1 MAKNMK
7 VALLYDFYGEILT
20 EKQRDMIEQYYH
32 QDLSL
37 SEIAENSGISR
48 QGVRGSVKRAEEQL
62 FEMEA
67 RLGLAARLQ
76 ETQAALKAILAA
88 AEAVRAENTQ
98 CGGPRT
104 ITDEALRIASL
115 AAKLI

>member
-1 MAKNMK
+1 MAKNMT

-37 SEIAENSGISR
+37 SEIAENVGISR

-62 FEMEA
+62 FEMEQ
-67 RLGLAARLQ
+67 RLGLAARLV
-76 ETQAALKAILAA
+76 ETQAALKAILTAA
-88 AEAVRAENTQ
+88 DTIRAENAA
-98 CGGPRT
+98 CGGPQT
-104 ITDEALRIASL
+104 ITDEVLRIASL

>member
-1 MAKNMK
+1 MI

-20 EKQRDMIEQYYH
+20 DKQRDMIEQYYH

-48 QGVRGSVKRAEEQL
+48 QGVRGSIKRAEELL
-62 FEMEA
+62 FDMEN
-67 RLGLAARLQ
+67 RLGLASRLS
-76 ETQAALKAILAA
+76 ETQTALKAILTAA
-88 AEAVRAENTQ
+88 DNIRADNIE
-98 CGGPRT
+98 CGGPST

>member
-37 SEIAENSGISR
+37 SEIAENVGISR

-62 FEMEA
+62 FDMEE
-67 RLGLAARLQ
+67 RLGLASRLQ
-76 ETQAALKAILAA
+76 DTQTAMKAILAA
-88 AEAVRAENTQ
+88 ADAIRAENAD
-98 CGGPRT
+98 CGGPQC

-115 AAKLI
+115 AAKLV

>member
-1 MAKNMK
+1 MPKNMK

-37 SEIAENSGISR
+37 SEIAENVGISR

-62 FEMEA
+62 FEMEE
-67 RLGLAARLQ
+67 RLGLAERLLD
-76 ETQAALKAILAA
+76 TQNALKAILAA
-88 AEAVRAENTQ
+88 AEAILAENRVS
-98 CGGPRT
+98 GGPPS
-104 ITDEALRIASL
+104 ITEEALRIEAL

>member
-20 EKQRDMIEQYYH
+20 DKQRDMIEQYYH

-37 SEIAENSGISR
+37 SEIGENVGISR
-48 QGVRGSVKRAEEQL
+48 QGVRSAVKRAEELL
-62 FEMEA
+62 FEMEE
-67 RLGLAARLQ
+67 RLGLAARLV
-76 ETQAALKAILAA
+76 ETQTALKAILTAA
-88 AEAVRAENTQ
+88 DNIRADNTDH
-98 CGGPRT
+98 GGPQR

>member
-1 MAKNMK
+1 MAKNMN
-7 VALLYDFYGEILT
+7 VALLYDFYGEVLT

-37 SEIAENSGISR
+37 SEIAENVGISR
-48 QGVRGSVKRAEEQL
+48 QGVRSSVKRAEQQL
-62 FEMEA
+62 FEMEE
-67 RLGLAARLQ
+67 RLGLAFRLQ
-76 ETQAALKAILAA
+76 ETQTALKAILSAA
-88 AEAVRAENTQ
+88 QVIRTENADI
-98 CGGPRT
+98 GGPQS

>member
-37 SEIAENSGISR
+37 SEIAENVGISR
-48 QGVRGSVKRAEEQL
+48 QGVRGAVKRAEELL
-62 FEMEA
+62 FEMEE
-67 RLGLAARLQ
+67 RLGLAARLSQ
-76 ETQAALKAILAA
+76 TQTALKAILAA
-88 AEAVRAENTQ
+88 ADTIREDNAAF
-98 CGGPRT
+98 GGPSS
-104 ITDEALRIASL
+104 ITDEALRISSL

>member
-1 MAKNMK
+1 MAKNMI

-20 EKQRDMIEQYYH
+20 DKQRDMIEQYYH

-48 QGVRGSVKRAEEQL
+48 QGVRGSIKRAEEQL
-62 FEMEA
+62 FDMEK
-67 RLGLAARLQ
+67 RLGFATRLS
-76 ETQAALKAILAA
+76 ETQTALKAILSAA
-88 AEAVRAENTQ
+88 DTIRAANAE
-98 CGGPRT
+98 CDGPSS

>member
-1 MAKNMK
+1 MAKNMT

-20 EKQRDMIEQYYH
+20 DKQRDMIEQYYH

-37 SEIAENSGISR
+37 SEIAENVGISR
-48 QGVRGSVKRAEEQL
+48 QGVRGAVKRAEELL
-62 FEMEA
+62 FDMEN
-67 RLGLAARLQ
+67 RLGLAARLSQ
-76 ETQAALKAILAA
+76 TQTALKAILAA
-88 AEAVRAENTQ
+88 ADNIRAQNAEQN
-98 CGGPRT
+98 GPQA

>member
-20 EKQRDMIEQYYH
+20 DKQRDMIEQYYH

-37 SEIAENSGISR
+37 SEIAENVGISR
-48 QGVRGSVKRAEEQL
+48 QGVRGAVKRAEELL
-62 FEMEA
+62 FEMEK
-67 RLGLAARLQ
+67 RLGLAARLS
-76 ETQAALKAILAA
+76 ETQTALKAILAA
-88 AEAVRAENTQ
+88 ADTIRTENIERD
-98 CGGPRT
+98 GPSV

>member
-7 VALLYDFYGEILT
+7 VALLYDFYGEVLT

-37 SEIAENSGISR
+37 AEIAENVGISR

-62 FEMEA
+62 FDMEA
-67 RLGLAARLQ
+67 RLGLASRLQ
-76 ETQAALKAILAA
+76 ETQTALKAILTAA
-88 AEAVRAENTQ
+88 DNIRADNIA
-98 CGGPRT
+98 CGGPQE